1 MAKDKTEQQGKNNQ
15 LPYDIAERF
24 TLDGSPIFEYINIDN
39 ETGDITYKLHPGIE
53 EDLKEAQQG
62 AAANIVD
69 LIEKMITGN
78 PPYEQLQ
85 QWQIILDTFYKAA
98 NAGEALIDELRELR
112 PYISAELEKG
122 NYKILNEYKEKEERY
137 TLSEILDLLI
147 DPNSDFAPIL
157 DAARAAKIAKE
168 QLAQTTITRAEI
180 IEYPLDKP
188 NSNIWNLLEKDTGGQ
203 IKFDMLGAGGRR
215 KKDKDLQATAIYSIN
230 FDNLDSDLQITK
242 RLTPYDK
249 RVYIAV
255 SALFNAGNEIITLSQ
270 IYYAMGYTGNPG
282 AKDLKR
288 INDAITKMKGDEI
301 FFDNEVEAKALTGYL
316 HFKYDGSLLP
326 FERITVFVNGKLS
339 ERAIKPFREPPLMSF
354 AKERNQVT
362 TISVKLLQS
371 PLSKTDANLQIEDY
385 LLERIS
391 KAKNKKNNKSYCKI
405 LYNTIFEKTHITT
418 SKQKQRAPEKIE
430 KILRFYQKEKFLKK
444 YIMQDDGI
452 TIYF

>member
-1 MAKDKTEQQGKNNQ
+1 MAKDKTEQPGKNNQ

-85 QWQIILDTFYKAA
+85 QWQTILDTFYKAA

-122 NYKILNEYKEKEERY
+122 NYKIIDEYKKKEERY

-203 IKFDMLGAGGRR
+203 IKFDMLGAGSGR
-215 KKDKDLQATAIYSIN
+215 KKDIQATAIYSIN
-230 FDNLDSDLQITK
+230 FDNLESDLQITK

-249 RVYIAV
+249 RIYIAV

-282 AKDLKR
+282 TKDLKR
-288 INDAITKMKGDEI
+288 INDAISKMNGAKI
-301 FFDNEVEAKALTGYL
+301 LFDNEVEAKALTGYP

-326 FERITVFVNGKLS
+326 FERITAFVNGKLS
-339 ERAIKPFREPPLMSF
+339 EGAIKPFREPPLMSF
-354 AKERNQVT
+354 AKDRQQVT
-362 TISVKLLQS
+362 TISVELLQS
-371 PLSKTDANLQIEDY
+371 PVSKTDANLQIDDY
-385 LLERIS
+385 LIERIS
-391 KAKNKKNNKSYCKI
+391 KAKNKKNNKSYCKM
-405 LYNTIFEKTHITT
+405 LYKTIFEKTHITT

-430 KILRFYQKEKFLKK
+430 KYLRYYQKAGFINK
-444 YIMQDDGI
+444 YTMQDDGI